1 MIDPWNPQIQTVI
14 QAIRQAPLEQLQI
27 PVSEL
32 IPGDLMPSAE
42 FIQTISPTARANV
55 FRACLIV
62 FILSENTIVPRQ
74 LQLQAAL
81 AELAG
86 FDSTIISGTGSGKT
100 LAIAISHILQPD
112 RVSFVISL
120 PKRLQITQVC
130 SIS

>member
-1 MIDPWNPQIQTVI
+1 MIDPWNHQIQTVI

-32 IPGDLMPSAE
+32 IPGNLMPSAE
-42 FIQTISPTARANV
+42 FIQTLSPTARANV
-55 FRACLIV
+55 FGACLIV

-81 AELAG
+81 AGLAG
-86 FDSTIISGTGSGKT
+86 FNSNVISGTSSGKT
-100 LAIAISHILQPD
+100 LAIAILHILLPD
-112 RVSFVISL
+112 QVSFVISL
-120 PKRLQITQVC
+120 LKRLQITQVR